1 VIVVDSNV
9 VAYTFLEGVQTQ
21 LALKVRDLDPDW
33 RLPELWR
40 HEYLNI
46 LATYARH
53 GGATLATT
61 GRLWR
66 RASRLLASSPKPV
79 DMLLA
84 LELAARHNL
93 SAYDA
98 QFMALAVTLG
108 VRCVTEDRAL
118 LKAFPEIA
126 VSMRGF
132 CGN

>member
-1 VIVVDSNV
+1 M

-40 HEYLNI
+40 
-46 LATYARH
+46 
-53 GGATLATT
+53 
-61 GRLWR
+61 
-66 RASRLLASSPKPV
+66 RAGRLLASSTRPV

-84 LELAARHNL
+84 LELAARHNV
-93 SAYDA
+93 SAYNA

-108 VRCVTEDRAL
+108 VRCVTQDRTL
-118 LKAFPEIA
+118 LRAFPRIA